1 MKTSI
6 KVIIAMK
13 ATLKLLYKQLVL
25 ERPATTLFII
35 LLFSAFLSIFINEF
49 KFDASSDS
57 LVLEN
62 DEDLR
67 YYRSIRARYG
77 SDDFLIVTYTPYSDL
92 FSKQILGDIRILK
105 TELEQ
110 ITRVESVTS
119 ILDVPLINSPKI
131 NLSQLQQ
138 STPTLTSPDTDVTLA
153 RKEFLESPLYSNNLV
168 SQDGKTTALQV
179 IFKHDKTYQNLL
191 KKRDNLREKRLLKI
205 LTAQESREL
214 DEVSVQFK
222 HYSDALLSQEQAD
235 ISAVRK
241 VLAKHRKNAEI
252 HLGGIPMIVSDIID
266 YIGYDI
272 KVFGLGVLCF
282 LVILLAV
289 FFRKPRWVVLPMIIC
304 SVTALCMIGILGLME
319 WRVTVVSSNFISLLL
334 IITLS
339 LTVHLIV
346 RYQELHS
353 ANSDAQQKFILW
365 ETLRSKAQPAFFTAI
380 TTMVAFGSLLVSGI
394 RPVIDFGW
402 MMVFGVALAF
412 VFAFLMFPA
421 TLMFLTPGEA
431 RSQRDF
437 TGAITTFFAKLIHR
451 NGNAVLVVYVLLIIL
466 SFIGIASLTVENR
479 FIDYFKKSTE
489 IHQGMIKIDREL
501 GGTTP
506 LDVIIDPNQSYYEYI
521 NELSDEGFADDESA
535 GISGT
540 SYWFNVFQLETVE
553 QIHNYLEQLS
563 ETGKVLSMATT
574 MKLLTQINNDEPLD
588 NISLAVM
595 HKRLPESIK
604 KTLFDPYMSNDG
616 NQLRFAI
623 RVFESDVTLQR
634 QALIDKIRNDL
645 SEKYDLEKEQINIT
659 GMLVLYNNMLQSL
672 FQSLMLTIGVVFLA
686 IMLMFMILFRSVI
699 ISAIAIIP
707 NLVAAA
713 FVLGL
718 MGWLD
723 IHLDIMTITI
733 AAITI
738 GIAVDDTIH
747 YIHRFMEEYPKDL
760 DYWATVNRCHATI
773 GKAMY
778 YTTITVTLGFSILA
792 LSNFIPTIYFGLLTG
807 FAMVVA
813 LIADLT
819 LLPLL
824 LVKFKSLKYLKSKQF

>member
-1 MKTSI
+1 MKTS
-6 KVIIAMK
+6 
-13 ATLKLLYKQLVL
+13 LKLIYKQLVL
-25 ERPATTLFII
+25 ERPATTLFIT
-35 LLFSAFLSIFINEF
+35 LLFAAFLGIFISEF
-49 KFDASSDS
+49 KLDATSDS

-77 SDDFLIVTYTPYSDL
+77 SDDYLIITYTPYSDL
-92 FSKQILGDIRILK
+92 FSKQILDDIRTLK
-105 TELEQ
+105 SELEQ

-131 NLSQLQQ
+131 NLSQLQE
-138 STPTLTSPDTDVTLA
+138 STPTLTSPGMDVTLA
-153 RKEFLESPLYSNNLV
+153 KKEFRESPLYSDHLV
-168 SQDGKTTALQV
+168 SQDGKTTTLQV
-179 IFKHDKTYQNLL
+179 IFKHDETYQGLRE
-191 KKRDNLREKRLLKI
+191 KRENLREKRLLKT
-205 LTAQESREL
+205 LTDQESREL
-214 DEVSVQFK
+214 DEISTQFK
-222 HYSDALLSQEQAD
+222 HYSEALLDQEQAD
-235 ISAVRK
+235 IASIRK
-241 VLAKHRKNAEI
+241 TLNNHRNKAEI

-266 YIGYDI
+266 YIRHDI
-272 KVFGLGVLCF
+272 RVFGLGVLCF
-282 LVILLAV
+282 LLLLLTA
-289 FFRKPRWVVLPMIIC
+289 FFRKPRWVILPMIVC
-304 SVTALCMIGILGLME
+304 SIASLSMIGILGLME

-353 ANSDAQQKFILW
+353 ENPEMQQKLILW

-394 RPVIDFGW
+394 RPIIDFGW

-412 VFAFLMFPA
+412 IFAFLMFPT
-421 TLMFLTPGEA
+421 TLMFLTPGQP
-431 RSQRDF
+431 RSQRDL
-437 TGAITTFFAKLIHR
+437 TSKITTFFAKLIHR
-451 NGNAVLVVYVLLIIL
+451 NGNTVLITYVILMIL
-466 SFIGIASLTVENR
+466 SCIGITYLTVENR
-479 FIDYFKKSTE
+479 FIDYFKESTE

-506 LDVIIDPNQSYYEYI
+506 LDVILDPDESYYEFI
-521 NELSDEGFADDESA
+521 TELGDEDLFDDESADEESA

-540 SYWFNVFQLETVE
+540 SYWFNEFQLETVE
-553 QIHNYLEQLS
+553 QIHKHLEQLP

-574 MKLLTQINNDEPLD
+574 MKLLTQLNDDETLD

-595 HKRLPESIK
+595 HKRLPESIR

-634 QALIDKIRNDL
+634 QDLIDKIRTDL
-645 SEKYDLEKEQINIT
+645 SEKFGLEKKQINLT

-672 FQSLMLTIGVVFLA
+672 FQSQILTIGVVFLA
-686 IMLMFMILFRSVI
+686 IMLMFMILFRSVK

-707 NLVAAA
+707 NIVAAT

-718 MGWLD
+718 MGWLN

-747 YIHRFMEEYPKDL
+747 YIHRFMEEYPKDH
-760 DYWATVNRCHATI
+760 DYWATVRRCHASI

-778 YTTITVTLGFSILA
+778 YTTITITLGFSILA

-824 LVKFKSLKYLKSKQF
+824 LVKFKPLK

>member
-1 MKTSI
+1 MKTS
-6 KVIIAMK
+6 
-13 ATLKLLYKQLVL
+13 LKLIYKQLVL
-25 ERPATTLFII
+25 ERPALTLFITLI
-35 LLFSAFLSIFINEF
+35 FAAFLGAFINEF
-49 KFDASSDS
+49 KLDATSDS

-77 SDDFLIVTYTPYSDL
+77 SDDYLIITYTPYSDL
-92 FSKQILGDIRILK
+92 FSKQILDDIRTLK
-105 TELEQ
+105 SELEQ

-131 NLSQLQQ
+131 NLSQLQE
-138 STPTLTSPDTDVTLA
+138 STPTLTSPGMDVTLA
-153 RKEFLESPLYSNNLV
+153 KKEFLESPLYSNHLV

-179 IFKHDKTYQNLL
+179 IFKHDETYQILRD
-191 KKRDNLREKRLLKI
+191 KRENLREKRLLKI
-205 LTAQESREL
+205 LTDQESREL
-214 DEVSVQFK
+214 DEISTQFK
-222 HYSDALLSQEQAD
+222 HYSDALLDQEQAD
-235 ISAVRK
+235 IASVRNA
-241 VLAKHRKNAEI
+241 LNNHRNIAEI
-252 HLGGIPMIVSDIID
+252 HLGGVPMIVSDIID
-266 YIGYDI
+266 YIRHDI
-272 KVFGLGVLCF
+272 RIFGLGVLCF
-282 LVILLAV
+282 LVILLTV
-289 FFRKPRWVVLPMIIC
+289 FFRKARWVLLPMIVC
-304 SVTALCMIGILGLME
+304 SIASLSMIGILGLTE

-353 ANSDAQQKFILW
+353 ANPDMQQKSILW

-412 VFAFLMFPA
+412 IFAFLMFPT
-421 TLMFLTPGEA
+421 TLMFLTPGQP
-431 RSQRDF
+431 RPQRD
-437 TGAITTFFAKLIHR
+437 ITSTITAFFAKLIHR
-451 NGNAVLVVYVLLIIL
+451 NGNAVLIAYVCLMIL
-466 SFIGIASLTVENR
+466 SFIGITSLTVENR
-479 FIDYFKKSTE
+479 FIDYFKESTE

-506 LDVIIDPNQSYYEYI
+506 LDVILDPDESYYEFLE
-521 NELSDEGFADDESA
+521 ELGDEDLFVDESADDESTDEESA

-540 SYWFNVFQLETVE
+540 SYWFNEFQLETVE
-553 QIHNYLEQLS
+553 QIHKHLEQLP

-574 MKLLTQINNDEPLD
+574 MKLLTQLNNDEPLN

-595 HKRLPESIK
+595 HKRLPEPIK

-634 QALIDKIRNDL
+634 QDLIDKIRTDL
-645 SEKYDLEKEQINIT
+645 SEKFDLEKKQINLT

-672 FQSLMLTIGVVFLA
+672 FQSQILTIGVVFLA
-686 IMLMFMILFRSVI
+686 IMLMFMILFRSI
-699 ISAIAIIP
+699 KISAIAIIP

-747 YIHRFMEEYPKDL
+747 YIHRFMEEYPKDH
-760 DYWATVNRCHATI
+760 DYWATVRRCHASI

-778 YTTITVTLGFSILA
+778 YTTVTITLGFSILA
-792 LSNFIPTIYFGLLTG
+792 LSNFMPTIYFGLLTG
-807 FAMVVA
+807 FAMIVA

-824 LVKFKSLKYLKSKQF
+824 LVKFKPLK

>member
-1 MKTSI
+1 MKTS
-6 KVIIAMK
+6 
-13 ATLKLLYKQLVL
+13 LKLIYKQLVL
-25 ERPATTLFII
+25 ERPATTLFIT
-35 LLFSAFLSIFINEF
+35 LLFAAFLGIFITEF
-49 KFDASSDS
+49 KLDASSDS

-77 SDDFLIVTYTPYSDL
+77 SDDYLIITYTPYSDL
-92 FSKQILGDIRILK
+92 FSKQILDDIKTLK
-105 TELEQ
+105 SELEQ

-131 NLSQLQQ
+131 NLSQLQEN
-138 STPTLTSPDTDVTLA
+138 TPTLTSPGMDVTLA
-153 RKEFLESPLYSNNLV
+153 KKEFRESPLYSNHLV

-179 IFKHDKTYQNLL
+179 IFKHDETYQNLRE
-191 KKRDNLREKRLLKI
+191 KRDSLREKRLLKT
-205 LTAQESREL
+205 LTVQESREL
-214 DEVSVQFK
+214 DEVSTQFK
-222 HYSDALLSQEQAD
+222 HYSDALLDQEQAD
-235 ISAVRK
+235 IASIRK
-241 VLAKHRKNAEI
+241 ALNNHRDKADM

-266 YIGYDI
+266 YIRHDI
-272 KVFGLGVLCF
+272 RVFGLGVLCF
-282 LVILLAV
+282 LVILLTV
-289 FFRKPRWVVLPMIIC
+289 FFRKPRWVLLPMIVC
-304 SVTALCMIGILGLME
+304 SIASLSMIGILGLME

-353 ANSDAQQKFILW
+353 ANSDMQQKFIVW

-412 VFAFLMFPA
+412 IFAFLIFPT
-421 TLMFLTPGEA
+421 TLMFLTPGQP

-437 TGAITTFFAKLIHR
+437 TSTITAFFAKLIHR
-451 NGNAVLVVYVLLIIL
+451 NGNAVLIAYAFLMIL
-466 SFIGIASLTVENR
+466 SVIGITSLTVENR
-479 FIDYFKKSTE
+479 FIDYFKESTE
-489 IHQGMIKIDREL
+489 IHQGMVKIDREL

-506 LDVIIDPNQSYYEYI
+506 LDVILEPDESYYEFLD
-521 NELSDEGFADDESA
+521 ELADEDLFVDESTDDESADEESA

-540 SYWFNVFQLETVE
+540 SYWFNEFQLETVE
-553 QIHNYLEQLS
+553 QIHQHLEQLP

-574 MKLLTQINNDEPLD
+574 MKLLTQLNNDEPLD

-634 QALIDKIRNDL
+634 QDLIDKIRTDL
-645 SEKYDLEKEQINIT
+645 SDKFDLEKKQINLT

-672 FQSLMLTIGVVFLA
+672 FQSQILTIGVVFLA
-686 IMLMFMILFRSVI
+686 IMLMFMILFRSVK

-718 MGWLD
+718 MGWLN

-747 YIHRFMEEYPKDL
+747 YIHRFMEEYPKDH
-760 DYWATVNRCHATI
+760 DYWATVRRCHASI

-778 YTTITVTLGFSILA
+778 YTTVTITLGFSILA

-807 FAMVVA
+807 FAMIVA

-819 LLPLL
+819 LLPLF
-824 LVKFKSLKYLKSKQF
+824 LVKFKPLK